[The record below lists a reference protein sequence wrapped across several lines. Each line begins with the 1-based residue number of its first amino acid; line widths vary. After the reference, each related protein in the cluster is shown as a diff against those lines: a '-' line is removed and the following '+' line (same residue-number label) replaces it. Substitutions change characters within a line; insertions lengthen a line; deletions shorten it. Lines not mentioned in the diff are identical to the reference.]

1 MLRASGAVSR
11 QPALSIADDGLF
23 EAISTDSAKIRNDSI
38 DEGVRH
44 RSPSAS
50 DDAARSRIG
59 SGQVDR
65 LARAALDAD
74 RRNKMM
80 AGRPAPLSGQ
90 NVRDSARP
98 RAVWAGDQRA
108 ATSPPIGDRTFT

>member
-1 MLRASGAVSR
+1 MICTDLQCARYSGRNTIEVATRERAVEHEWREVLRASGAVSR

-59 SGQVDR
+59 SGEVHQ
-65 LARAALDAD
+65 
-74 RRNKMM
+74 
-80 AGRPAPLSGQ
+80 
-90 NVRDSARP
+90 
-98 RAVWAGDQRA
+98 
-108 ATSPPIGDRTFT
+108 